1 MTDRL
6 VDVGGYRE
14 QLVQRLESLA
24 AFRAREAADH
34 PEDERQAQA
43 AKVLRAT
50 AHEVLALPDDEPRLH
65 GLATVCQ
72 AHDDDE
78 VIAYVEAEDRIL
90 AGHGFGADATMST
103 DELLATL
110 AKAAD
115 DAVKRA

>member
-14 QLVQRLESLA
+14 QLLQRLESLA
-24 AFRAREAADH
+24 AYRGREAADH
-34 PEDERQAQA
+34 PEDERLAQA
-43 AKVLRAT
+43 TDVLRST
-50 AHEVLALPDDEPRLH
+50 AHDVMALPDDDPRLL

-78 VIAYVEAEDRIL
+78 VIAYIDAEDHIVVQ
-90 AGHGFGADATMST
+90 HGFGDGATRST
-103 DELLATL
+103 DELLAAL

-115 DAVKRA
+115 AAVKRS

>member
-6 VDVGGYRE
+6 VDVAGYRE
-14 QLVQRLESLA
+14 QLLQRLDSLA
-24 AFRAREAADH
+24 AFRAREAEEH

-50 AHEVLALPDDEPRLH
+50 AHEVMALPDDDARLR

-78 VIAYVEAEDRIL
+78 VIAYVEAEDQIL
-90 AGHGFGADATMST
+90 ARHGFGADATLST
-103 DELLATL
+103 DDLLGAL

-115 DAVKRA
+115 DAVKRP